1 MMEIVISNMIVI
13 IKNQRMLKIK
23 KMLKVYVF
31 S

>member
-1 MMEIVISNMIVI
+1 MMEIVISNMIVMV
-13 IKNQRMLKIK
+13 KNQRMLKIK

>member
-13 IKNQRMLKIK
+13 VKNQRMLKMK

>member
-13 IKNQRMLKIK
+13 VKNQRMLKIK